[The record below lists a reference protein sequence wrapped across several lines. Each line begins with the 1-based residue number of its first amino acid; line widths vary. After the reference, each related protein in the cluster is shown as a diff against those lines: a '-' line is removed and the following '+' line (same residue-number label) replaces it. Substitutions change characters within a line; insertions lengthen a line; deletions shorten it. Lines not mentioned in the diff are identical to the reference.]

1 MWTVKRGII
10 RERRFKVEIVEV
22 SKELIGRKN
31 EFMIESRNRGVLE
44 RIVNHRQRTTK
55 GEKQ

>member
-10 RERRFKVEIVEV
+10 RERRLKVEIVEV

>member
-22 SKELIGRKN
+22 SKELLGRKN
-31 EFMIESRNRGVLE
+31 EFRIESRNRGGLE

>member
-10 RERRFKVEIVEV
+10 RERRFKVEILEV